1 MLRLVLLIEGSCLSM
16 SSYVLF
22 DIICHVRTLKLL
34 DISVL
39 LFISFHV
46 KLRFESQETYR
57 PNRIKSTLMSLGD
70 TPGILL
76 ACAKVSGS
84 IFLSFCRPSVEIS

>member
-1 MLRLVLLIEGSCLSM
+1 MLCFVLFIEGSCLSM
-16 SSYVLF
+16 SSYILF
-22 DIICHVRTLKLL
+22 DIIYFVWILKLL

-39 LFISFHV
+39 LFVSFHV
-46 KLRFESQETYR
+46 KLHFGSQEAYL
-57 PNRIKSTLMSLGD
+57 PNKIKSTLISLGD

-84 IFLSFCRPSVEIS
+84 IFSSFCRPSVEIS